1 MFLIFSAF
9 YPFHKKKVQIKPIK
23 HLLKILLSYL
33 QNYEAIF
40 LIELIYL

>member
-9 YPFHKKKVQIKPIK
+9 YPFHKKKVKKNPIK